1 MAKKEEQEQGLTVRE
16 TALPPELTGMFDLKQ
31 NMLDVEARLPQ
42 IGIIHQAQMFV
53 FPDGEKH
60 QQFIGTILDM
70 NRINAWWEE
79 SFDESGGGSPPQ
91 CYSMNGVAPDK
102 LSENLQAAECAECER
117 NKYGSDGGRGK
128 ACKNMK
134 RIHVL
139 FKNELFPHRLTVP
152 PSNLKVVDI
161 YVTQLTSKGFPYQ
174 LVETGF
180 SLRETKNKDG
190 IKYSEL
196 VLAPVSYITDRAQ
209 AEKIKELLTQLKPAM
224 RGQAISA
231 NEYEAGE

>member
-1 MAKKEEQEQGLTVRE
+1 MAKKEEQGLAVRDA
-16 TALPPELTGMFDLKQ
+16 ALPPEVAGMFDLKQ
-31 NMLDVEARLPQ
+31 NMMDVEARLPQ

-53 FPDGEKH
+53 FPDGEKR
-60 QQFIGTILDM
+60 QEFAGVILDM
-70 NRINAWWEE
+70 NRVNAWWEQ

-91 CYSMNGVAPDK
+91 CYSMNGIVPDK
-102 LSENLQAAECAECER
+102 LSENLQAEECAECPQ

-139 FKNELFPHRLTVP
+139 FQDELFPHRLTVP
-152 PSNLKVVDI
+152 PSNLKAVDI

-196 VLAPVSYITDRAQ
+196 VLVPVSYITDRAQ
-209 AEKIKELLTQLKPAM
+209 AEKIKALLTQLKPAM
-224 RGQAISA
+224 RGQVVVAS
-231 NEYEAGE
+231 ELSD